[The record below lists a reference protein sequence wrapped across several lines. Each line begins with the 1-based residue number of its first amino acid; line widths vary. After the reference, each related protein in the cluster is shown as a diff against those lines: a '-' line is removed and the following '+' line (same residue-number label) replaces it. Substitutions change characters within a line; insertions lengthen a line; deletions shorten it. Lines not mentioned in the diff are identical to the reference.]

1 MGTAL
6 SDTGR
11 HLKKEGKMFD
21 IDRKRA
27 ALFADEITRNNAA
40 VSMISL
46 AAEDIIRAT
55 VVFFGTP
62 YTQVFSEIQRKATEI
77 IMLVQEVQK

>member
-1 MGTAL
+1 
-6 SDTGR
+6 
-11 HLKKEGKMFD
+11 MFDID

-40 VSMISL
+40 ISVISL

-62 YTQVFSEIQRKATEI
+62 YTQVFSDIQRKATEI